1 MSSWTEVLVAPDDSI
16 RETIRRI
23 DGSSLQIAL
32 VVDAERRLLGT
43 VTDGD
48 VRRGILRG
56 VSLDDP
62 ATKIMNAR
70 PTVARQGDDRDSMR
84 AAMRARLI
92 HQIPVV
98 DAGNRVVGLEVL
110 DSLLGERRENLVVL
124 MAGGRGVRLRPLTDD
139 TPKPL
144 LRVGPKP
151 ILETILES
159 LIEQGFARFYLAVN
173 YLAEKFE
180 QHFGDGRRWGV
191 DIRYLRESTPLGTAG
206 ALSVLPERPAKPL
219 LVMNADLVTR
229 IGFGHL
235 VDFHVSHNAVATMGV
250 REYDF
255 QVPFGVVRM
264 QDERIVEV
272 QEKPTHR
279 FFVNAGIYVFDPAV
293 LDVLAPGKR
302 VDMPELFNT
311 LVKRGGRTAVFPIRE
326 YWLDVGRHDDFAR
339 ASDELGGDR

>member
-1 MSSWTEVLVAPDDSI
+1 VSQWTDILVGPDESI

-32 VVDAERRLLGT
+32 VVDAQRKLLGT

-48 VRRGILRG
+48 VRRGILKG
-56 VSLDDP
+56 VSLEDP
-62 ATKIMNAR
+62 TTRIMNAK
-70 PTVARQGDDRDSMR
+70 PTTARQGDDRDSML
-84 AAMRARLI
+84 AAMRARSI

-98 DAGNRVVGLEVL
+98 DPDNRVVGLEVL
-110 DSLLGERRENLVVL
+110 DSLLGQKRENLVVL
-124 MAGGRGVRLRPLTDD
+124 MAGGRGVRLRPLTDE

-144 LRVGPKP
+144 LHVGTKP

-159 LIEQGFARFYLAVN
+159 LIEQGFGRFYLAVN

-180 QHFGDGRRWGV
+180 QHFGDGSRWGV

-206 ALSVLPERPAKPL
+206 ALSLLPERAAKPL

-235 VDFHVSHNAVATMGV
+235 VDFHVKNKAVATMGV

-255 QVPFGVVRM
+255 QVPFGVVHM
-264 QDERIVEV
+264 QNERIVEV

-279 FFVNAGIYVFDPAV
+279 FFVNAGIYVFDPSALDAV
-293 LDVLAPGKR
+293 PAGR
-302 VDMPELFNT
+302 RFDMPDLFNA
-311 LVKRGGRTAVFPIRE
+311 LVKQGQQTAVFPIRE

-339 ASDELGGDR
+339 AADELGGDK

>member
-1 MSSWTEVLVAPDDSI
+1 MSKWTEVLVGPDQSI

-32 VVDAERRLLGT
+32 VVDTERKLLGT

-48 VRRGILRG
+48 VRRGILKG
-56 VSLDDP
+56 VSLDDS
-62 ATKIMNAR
+62 ATKIMNAK
-70 PTVARQGDDRDSMR
+70 PTVARQGDDRDSML
-84 AAMRARLI
+84 AAMRARLL

-98 DAGNRVVGLEVL
+98 DADNRVVGLEVL
-110 DSLLGERRENLVVL
+110 DSLLGAKRDNIVVL
-124 MAGGRGVRLRPLTDD
+124 MAGGRGTRLRPLTDD

-144 LRVGPKP
+144 LHVGSKP
-151 ILETILES
+151 ILETIVES
-159 LIEQGFARFYLAVN
+159 LIEQGFGRFYLAVN

-180 QHFGDGRRWGV
+180 QHFGDGSRWGV

-206 ALSVLPERPAKPL
+206 ALSLLPEPPAKPL

-235 VDFHVSHNAVATMGV
+235 VDFHVKQKAVATMGV

-255 QVPFGVVRM
+255 QVPFGVVHM
-264 QDERIVEV
+264 QNERIVEV

-279 FFVNAGIYVFDPAV
+279 FFVNAGVYVFDPSA
-293 LDVLAPGKR
+293 LDVVPR
-302 VDMPELFNT
+302 EQRFDMPDLFNA
-311 LVKRGGRTAVFPIRE
+311 LVKQGRHTAVFPIRE

-339 ASDELGGDR
+339 ATDELGAAK

>member
-1 MSSWTEVLVAPDDSI
+1 VSNWTEVLVGPGESI

-32 VVDAERRLLGT
+32 VVDEKRKLLGT

-48 VRRGILRG
+48 VRRGILKG
-56 VSLDDP
+56 VSLEDP
-62 ATKIMNAR
+62 ATKIMNTK
-70 PTVARQGDDRDSMR
+70 PTVARQGDDRDSML
-84 AAMRARLI
+84 AAMRARQI
-92 HQIPVV
+92 HQIPVI
-98 DAGNRVVGLEVL
+98 DAEGRVVGLEIL
-110 DSLLGERRENLVVL
+110 DSLLGEKRDNIVVL

-144 LRVGPKP
+144 LHVGAKP

-159 LIEQGFARFYLAVN
+159 LIEQGFGRFYLSVN

-180 QHFGDGRRWGV
+180 QHFGDGSRWGV

-206 ALSVLPERPAKPL
+206 ALSLLPERPSKPL

-235 VDFHVSHNAVATMGV
+235 VDFHVKHKAAATMGV

-255 QVPFGVVRM
+255 QVPFGVVHM
-264 QDERIVEV
+264 QNERIVEV

-279 FFVNAGIYVFDPAV
+279 FFVNAGIYVFEPSV
-293 LDVLAPGKR
+293 LDAVPAGQR
-302 VDMPELFNT
+302 IDMPDLFNT
-311 LVKRGGRTAVFPIRE
+311 LVKQGRHTAVFPIRE

-339 ASDELGGDR
+339 ASDELEDGK